1 MLDRTLYLIQVRWY
15 GEAPSTHVVSMTKRE
30 ATLLERGLKGAYSD
44 KRIDE
49 YSIQNVESVAEGF
62 PEMLD
67 FLRETVVGD
76 YLGPREWIPEKEE
89 KPWPFIEISDRR
101 LICSH
106 CPGDERLEFPATKS
120 GAKSLGEELAARKIK
135 KWLYS
140 SSVDFP
146 TEYGARNLDFRSI
159 IETAA
164 GMDISEDRPW

>member
-1 MLDRTLYLIQVRWY
+1 MPSSELYFVQIKWW
-15 GEAPSTHVVSMTKRE
+15 GEAPTSHLVRMTKGE
-30 ATLLERGLKGAYSD
+30 ATLLERGLGEAYKD
-44 KRIDE
+44 KKIDQ
-49 YSIQNVESVAEGF
+49 YSIQRAESSTTGF
-62 PEMLD
+62 QELIN
-67 FLRETVVGD
+67 FLRETSVD
-76 YLGPREWIPEKEE
+76 EYFGPREWVPEKEE

-106 CPGDERLEFPATKS
+106 CPGDERLEFPANKG
-120 GAKSLGEELAARKIK
+120 GAKDLGEALAARKIK

-164 GMDISEDRPW
+164 GLDISEDRPW